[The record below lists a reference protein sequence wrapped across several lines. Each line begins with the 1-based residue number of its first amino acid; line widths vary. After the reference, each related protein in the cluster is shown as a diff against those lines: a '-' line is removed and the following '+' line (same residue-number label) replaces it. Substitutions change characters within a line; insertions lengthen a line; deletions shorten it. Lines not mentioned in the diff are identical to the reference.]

1 MHTVTVTVA
10 PITSRPGYYTARADG
25 RLLCRSRQ
33 PFLDGARRLLAS
45 GFPADTVIVMKCA
58 GSVIEALRST
68 IGRAA
73 AHTVSE
79 EAYRPPRFKRWKPRY
94 MGEGSP
100 PVAYLRNS
108 EPRDPTPNLTSVSEP
123 VA

>member
-1 MHTVTVTVA
+1 MRIIVTFA
-10 PITSRPGYYTARADG
+10 PITSRPGYYTARGDG

-45 GFPADTVIVMKCA
+45 GYPADTMIVMKRA

-68 IGRAA
+68 VGRAA
-73 AHTVSE
+73 ALTVSE
-79 EAYRPPRFKRWKPRY
+79 EENRPPRFKRWKPRY

-100 PVAYLRNS
+100 PVAYFENS
-108 EPRDPTPNLTSVSEP
+108 DLLIMGAAE
-123 VA
+123 

>member
-33 PFLDGARRLLAS
+33 PFLDGARELLAS
-45 GFPADTVIVMKCA
+45 GYSADTVIIMKHV
-58 GSVIEALRST
+58 GSDVETVRST
-68 IGRAA
+68 IGGAA
-73 AHTVSE
+73 RLTVSE
-79 EAYRPPRFKRWKPRY
+79 EENRPPRFKRWKPRY

>member
-1 MHTVTVTVA
+1 MRIIVTFA
-10 PITSRPGYYTARADG
+10 PITSRPGYYTARVGG

-45 GFPADTVIVMKCA
+45 GYPADTVIAMKRV
-58 GSVIEALRST
+58 GSVIEALHST
-68 IGRAA
+68 VGRAA
-73 AHTVSE
+73 ALTVSE
-79 EAYRPPRFKRWKPRY
+79 EENRPPRFKRWKPRY